1 MDRNGIRV
9 QIYDGVVWIFFDRP
23 KQVMLCPSWQRMG
36 EEVQTVADVIDQL
49 RRAIDKV
56 ESDIAEGSYGY

>member
-9 QIYDGVVWIFFDRP
+9 QIYDGTVWIFFDRP
-23 KQVMLCPSWQRMG
+23 KMVMLCPSWQRMS

-49 RRAIDKV
+49 RKAIDQV
-56 ESDIAEGSYGY
+56 EQEIGKGSYA

>member
-9 QIYDGVVWIFFDRP
+9 QIYDGAVWIFFDRP
-23 KQVMLCPSWQRMG
+23 KQVMLAPSWQRMT

-49 RRAIDKV
+49 RKAIDA
-56 ESDIAEGSYGY
+56 EEQAIAEGSYGC